1 MKKLKRILI
10 PFVCLAV
17 LCGVCIMGINYYVI
31 LSQNQNI
38 VTVEETAQLDDTQY
52 ILVLGCGVFG
62 DEPSD
67 MLEDRLLRAIEVA
80 EKQPEAKLV
89 LSGNNSGEDYN
100 EVGVM
105 KKFCLDNGIVE
116 DRIITD
122 DDGFS
127 TGESVTNLENN
138 QSPDK
143 VIIVTQ
149 KYHLYR
155 AMHIA
160 SQYDIEAFGVASNQR
175 RYKMQIYYSLRE
187 VAARNKDF
195 AKYLFVSSF
204 GGTTNRIDSVENYED
219 IFKSVEELKFFIGT
233 NNFYSIKDSNQEL
246 KTIKKVKIIPN
257 PISEEVT
264 NDKAYEHK
272 IVINNEFIIYIND
285 DFSELWLDDTQS
297 FNINYN
303 GDSWD
308 KETDEGIAPSFA
320 YSVENPEVL
329 RDLFQQYS
337 QHLNQ

>member
-38 VTVEETAQLDDTQY
+38 VTVEETAQLEDTQY

-105 KKFCLDNGIVE
+105 KKFCLDNGIDE

-195 AKYLFVSSF
+195 AKYLFV
-204 GGTTNRIDSVENYED
+204 
-219 IFKSVEELKFFIGT
+219 
-233 NNFYSIKDSNQEL
+233 
-246 KTIKKVKIIPN
+246 
-257 PISEEVT
+257 
-264 NDKAYEHK
+264 
-272 IVINNEFIIYIND
+272 
-285 DFSELWLDDTQS
+285 
-297 FNINYN
+297 
-303 GDSWD
+303 
-308 KETDEGIAPSFA
+308 
-320 YSVENPEVL
+320 
-329 RDLFQQYS
+329 
-337 QHLNQ
+337 